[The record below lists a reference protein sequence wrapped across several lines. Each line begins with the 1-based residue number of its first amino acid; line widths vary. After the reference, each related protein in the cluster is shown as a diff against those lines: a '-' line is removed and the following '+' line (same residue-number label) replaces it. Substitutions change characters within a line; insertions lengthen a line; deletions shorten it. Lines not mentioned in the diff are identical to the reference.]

1 MAGSRNSRV
10 ETDMSILKRVSMA
23 ILVIALIHPGL
34 ASAQTE
40 ERIIYASVVDQ
51 AGAPVTALTASDFIV
66 REEGVPREILRVA
79 PAADALRIAVLI
91 DTSQAMEPYV
101 SDLRRALRGF
111 INRMAGEHE
120 LALVAFGERPTVLV
134 DYTRDPGRL
143 EAGIDRVFAQS
154 GSGAYLLDAIV
165 EVSRGLLEREGTRSA
180 IVVIT
185 AEGPEFSERYHR
197 AVLDELRRTDATLQA
212 FVLTRPGASFL
223 NSAARERDI
232 TLAEGASVTGGQR
245 EDLLTSMSLGTKLQ
259 ELAARLENQYRVVYA
274 RPGGL
279 IPPEAVEVSVSRP
292 GVTVRAPRV
301 PQRSRTRS

>member
-23 ILVIALIHPGL
+23 ILVIAIIHPGL

-66 REEGVPREILRVA
+66 REEGVQREILRVA
-79 PAADALRIAVLI
+79 PAADALWIAVLI

-165 EVSRGLLEREGTRSA
+165 EVSRGLLEREGTRLA

-185 AEGPEFSERYHR
+185 AEG
-197 AVLDELRRTDATLQA
+197 
-212 FVLTRPGASFL
+212 
-223 NSAARERDI
+223 
-232 TLAEGASVTGGQR
+232 
-245 EDLLTSMSLGTKLQ
+245 
-259 ELAARLENQYRVVYA
+259 
-274 RPGGL
+274 
-279 IPPEAVEVSVSRP
+279 
-292 GVTVRAPRV
+292 
-301 PQRSRTRS
+301 